1 MDICTPIDYAPFDK
15 LRAGDKFLSVTILTM
30 SFVIGLIIGLF
41 VGGAAMYIVSRRSAT
56 DLEAVAESLSAKTM
70 AKQVESILHLAETK
84 LSGKKEVID
93 GTLKSMKD
101 ELEKVEELVQELEK
115 DREQKFGQLNERLQ
129 KAAEVTKDLQ
139 TATNS
144 LKTALSS
151 NSGRGQWGERMAEDV
166 LRLSGLVEGINYIK
180 QKKLEAGSKPDFT
193 FLLPKNLKLNMDVK
207 FPFNNYQLYTEAKT
221 DKERDDAQKKFLSD
235 VKNRIKEVQ
244 TRDYIN
250 SAENTVDYV
259 LLFIPNEQ
267 VFSFINE
274 IDRTLVDD
282 AMKARTI
289 LCSPLSLYAILAVIR
304 QSIDSFSMEKKTGEM
319 QTLFRA
325 FREQWEKFKDQMQ
338 TVKERFEL
346 VHKGYEELTGARER
360 QLDKQ
365 FTKIEELRSEQEIA
379 IEPPVEEIF
388 EEVAARNA
396 TRKIVEVRKYTAK

>member
-1 MDICTPIDYAPFDK
+1 
-15 LRAGDKFLSVTILTM
+15 
-30 SFVIGLIIGLF
+30 
-41 VGGAAMYIVSRRSAT
+41 
-56 DLEAVAESLSAKTM
+56 
-70 AKQVESILHLAETK
+70 
-84 LSGKKEVID
+84 
-93 GTLKSMKD
+93 
-101 ELEKVEELVQELEK
+101 
-115 DREQKFGQLNERLQ
+115 
-129 KAAEVTKDLQ
+129 
-139 TATNS
+139 
-144 LKTALSS
+144 
-151 NSGRGQWGERMAEDV
+151 MAEDV

-221 DKERDDAQKKFLSD
+221 DKERDDARKKFLAD

-346 VHKGYEELTGARER
+346 VHKGYEDLTGKRER
-360 QLDKQ
+360 LLDRQ
-365 FTKIEELRSEQEIA
+365 FTKIEELRSEEGIL

-388 EEVAARNA
+388 EEVATKNA
-396 TRKIVEVRKYTAK
+396 AKKMAVTHK